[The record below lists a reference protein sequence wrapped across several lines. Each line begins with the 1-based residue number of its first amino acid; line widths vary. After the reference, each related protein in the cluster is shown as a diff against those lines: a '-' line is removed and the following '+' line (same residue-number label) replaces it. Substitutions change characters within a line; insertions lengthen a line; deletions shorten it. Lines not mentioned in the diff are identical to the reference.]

1 MTQARSD
8 LSRVNAWEVRSIDKK
23 TRYRRP
29 RWCYGRRMLHLRHV
43 RCDVFS
49 RRPFG
54 GNPLAVFTDGRGL
67 EASTMQ
73 AIALE
78 MNLSETVFILPA
90 TAGGTAKIRIF
101 TPRVELSFAGHP
113 TLGAAFVLARP
124 LQSDRM
130 VLETGVGLI
139 PVQIEREGADPRAA
153 WIELP
158 LPAVEAQPNPDAL
171 LRALGLS
178 GAVTP
183 IRRYH
188 FGITHVLVQ
197 TETAAQVAS
206 LAPDLPT
213 LSSLGPVGIVVF
225 AQDGTSVRARV
236 FVPGVGV
243 AEDPAT
249 GSAVAPIAL
258 HLYEQARLG
267 ESRSITISQGQEL
280 GRPSELQAALQFDG
294 EHLAR
299 IRVGGEC
306 VLLGRGEW
314 QLPGQV
320 A

>member
-1 MTQARSD
+1 MLR
-8 LSRVNAWEVRSIDKK
+8 L
-23 TRYRRP
+23 RY
-29 RWCYGRRMLHLRHV
+29 V

-49 RRPFG
+49 HRPFG

-90 TAGGTAKIRIF
+90 ASGGTARIRIF
-101 TPRVELSFAGHP
+101 TPRVELGFAGHP

-124 LQSDRM
+124 LQSDRLQ
-130 VLETGVGLI
+130 LETGAGVI
-139 PVQIEREGADPRAA
+139 SAYIEREGADPRAV
-153 WIELP
+153 WLDLP
-158 LPAVEAQPNPDAL
+158 LPEVSDQPDPETV

-183 IRRYH
+183 IRRYT
-188 FGITHVLVQ
+188 FGFTHVLIQ
-197 TETAAQVAS
+197 LEHAEQVSS
-206 LAPDLPT
+206 LAPDLAALRP
-213 LSSLGPVGIVVF
+213 LGPVGVVVF
-225 AQDGTSVRARV
+225 AADGATVHARV

-249 GSAVAPIAL
+249 GSAAAPIAL
-258 HLYEQARLG
+258 HLHTQARLG
-267 ESRSITISQGQEL
+267 ELRSLTISQGQEL
-280 GRPSELQAALQFDG
+280 GRPSELRAALQFEGDR
-294 EHLAR
+294 LTR
-299 IRVGGEC
+299 IRVGGDC